1 MSKRKDYYQY
11 LREHIKIEDV
21 CRKLDMQLRPVGEDY
36 VCQCFLHSDSH
47 PSMHIYT
54 KENRFYCFQCG
65 ENGDI
70 FQLIKGKRRCS
81 FRESLTWMEEN
92 FPDVLSEKPTDFD
105 NEQFYTDGF
114 EVAERCYKD
123 MSQEEKNELKA
134 FAEERHYTLEELE
147 KAEVYYS
154 KKNKLKEHFGG
165 NRENIEECNLLQEAG
180 LLKKVPRKEHDQSFE
195 HYQDFFRSD
204 RIIIVLRDSFG
215 KVVGFAGRSISE
227 NDKPKYLFTKNLN
240 KSNWLYG
247 FYRIRR
253 QSVAPD
259 DVEDIYLAEG
269 IFDALRLEKRGKH
282 AAAVMGSHILKG
294 QGQIL
299 SDYVKQ
305 AGHTVRIYIFM
316 DSDAPG
322 LEGCYQSIKTL
333 WKHSSLRQTQIFV
346 EVLSGAKDPDEYF
359 AKAQKEAKCFTY
371 SAIEFLFRCLLCQEG
386 EDLTGLDMTE
396 AYKSKT
402 TDEKIRVLNTIESLM
417 SKDEWIQMLQWMEIV
432 GGFSAKEEEKGEFR
446 YWDILKGYITEAGKI
461 QEYTYEKEKNYLF
474 HMHTALEIVRTGYQR
489 EPLFLD
495 EETWDR
501 IAVSA
506 DAFFHYLYELLKK
519 GQSFKDIPMIE
530 IWTPKKRGVQRR
542 KSFYIH
548 EEILLQQYVLNELL
562 SRGQYE
568 QYEEFV
574 PGVRYEESRR
584 SYEEESRGSYV
595 TGYGAAHKVL
605 SFAYQI
611 DMDAVNGTKE
621 TRQGMFRPFYDCWKE
636 YIQYVQEGI
645 ERLDGDR
652 VYKVKLDIKGFYD
665 NIQKR
670 VLRDALYPPI
680 YQALLKDESKFQC
693 FRNKE
698 GKEDNRA
705 KLLVDWIL
713 EELYKE
719 QSYSAES
726 GQKYIKED
734 LYCGIP
740 QGPNLSAYVANVLLF
755 QLDKKI
761 EEIVDEV
768 NKDCQDNKIAARYCR
783 YVDDMIVISSDPRVL
798 LRIKNAVASAL
809 YDLRLE
815 LSGKTDEEEGV
826 SKKEALEWT
835 VDARGGLGVS
845 AGYDIAD
852 DTVESVLDECD
863 EYDTVERREALK
875 ILRSIQRNILY
886 GDNAERVFENIG
898 EEQILDVIFR
908 TEEIRINDII
918 RFSEFLIYKATERE
932 GNLWEEY
939 EKLWG
944 RGMAVCPEESVLQT
958 EGIDIYVFLECCLKI
973 LQKKKR
979 IEKESIHQ
987 VWEETSAKIKDLFE
1001 ENREFMDIL
1010 EKEIKEKELL
1020 RINGWILKL
1029 RYLQICCFLQIQKTD
1044 PGNMAVSPQNEYSER
1059 WMWML
1064 SSPKSYSLAMNAGS
1078 VQCFQFMLARY
1089 QKARSIEDIREINSQ
1104 IQDYHGEIIKNPEAD
1119 LLTDCM
1125 AIWLNKERTASESGD
1140 RERIA
1145 LNVLLNLLQNK
1156 IKAEVI
1162 GNISL
1167 LSRYLFEE
1175 HGFSEILP
1183 VFPGVDYPG
1192 IMGCSK
1198 RNGILE
1204 GGRIDFLAEEIHTGE
1219 DKKWTFL
1226 EERENQKYYTAQ
1238 WKGEKWR
1245 YISVEDYFKDENQQF
1260 KKRSASK
1267 QTVQS
1272 IIEKVLQIH
1281 PILVEKIK
1289 EVYKKHPEERIL
1301 LSKKNVFLG
1310 VPQSDEQEI
1319 SVELG
1324 LSYLVSVQKTGD
1336 RVAEEREGRY
1346 ILQQVN
1352 EDGASYW
1359 IAGRLLADAI
1369 HLESI
1374 NLQAGN
1380 GGEFDRFAEMLRY
1393 SFKRLEGDYLHR
1405 SKQSRKTS
1413 RSYEKTMER
1422 TRTHMKNFLENE
1434 ELRDLYQE
1442 SIREEDHFIAFR
1454 LARGEYFFQDSSQ
1467 EVAVWAKNCLRRG
1480 YKDLVKLMEEF
1491 APKAEGRY
1499 SLERRVSKW
1508 YCCLADRLYQMGQR
1522 GGDFLQAIKTLA
1534 AGFFSDGILMNL
1546 RMQTLERIR
1555 DLDYTQRK
1563 AFAQRK
1569 NIPYQELELDENAV
1583 LITGDYQEQRW
1594 RQLWEN
1600 LLDFKTDKR
1609 LKNVTHLG
1617 WIVMLAKLH
1626 EIDMPAGCILSRN
1639 GNDSAVKECL
1649 VSLAEMLTEKAE
1661 KNEKSLE
1668 FPYEGL
1674 EDFYLRW
1681 EPKRVE
1687 KIIHRLNDLDKA
1699 WGIKV
1704 YCCRSQEYSQQI
1716 KNDNVII
1723 GYDPTKGNL
1732 IERPYFLTYSKIDSG
1747 IFEQERDLENPEA
1760 FVYSMSKREDKILGI
1775 STIIAQFGELLQ
1787 KWEADFEE
1795 VASAVD
1801 LPDMR
1806 EKENV
1811 QKKAQPETDGDGSIE
1826 EQISPTDPEPAS
1838 GMPEK
1843 PEETEKE
1850 ELPADFGIH
1859 RLQEESWRSRRE
1871 KFANYDRIALFQFDI
1886 DSSYFPPS
1894 IERCKVKKEK
1904 CKGKRPESENAAEG
1918 FDGVEPSCAEY
1929 RRRMLLKPVL
1939 EACSLFGVEILL
1951 LPEYSVRP
1959 ETVEWIAEVLAEMM
1973 DNEKHIFSVW
1983 AGTFRV
1989 PAGHKFDSSGHWD
2002 KTADLGGQDYY
2013 HSAVLPIVT
2022 LVEENQKK
2030 KIRILSDKTK
2040 KYPSVALHE
2049 EINPVPGLTE
2059 NFIPVMKKRFKAFYD
2074 KNILIGDARDDV
2086 TELICAEVFAVSA
2099 VCNYPSFLN
2108 ESYSAYKKYAA
2119 APACK
2124 TEDDY
2129 RAAMFEDIKDY
2140 GTYTAIYQKEHR
2152 FLRTPIVLAPAC
2164 TTRAADYYVWGQG
2177 QYLAAGLKMV
2187 LCNYGGSCFIGQDSW
2202 DNRKLI
2208 HDENKID
2215 NTIYHGLK
2223 PGMYRQSSQH
2233 KDRGALGDHEQALL
2247 IYDVNPAYEKS
2258 NPTAESMLD
2267 ALSLVAHVPVFE
2279 VDFHGKSCGS
2289 CKNEDICKTKGVGK
2303 KTKDILEELLDHVEQ
2318 GKKQGYKNTID
2329 ALDKDKDAENLRWLG
2344 KTYKSEWLKRRGDY
2358 YEKYSKQRPE
2368 RWPAPALLDWLY
2380 IPIDYEKF
2388 MKAKKGTEEEC
2399 AIQMSE

>member
-1 MSKRKDYYQY
+1 MPKRKDYYQY
-11 LREHIKIEDV
+11 LRGHIKIEDV

-36 VCQCFLHSDSH
+36 VCQCFSHSDSH

-54 KENRFYCFQCG
+54 KENRFHCFQCG
-65 ENGDI
+65 KNGDI
-70 FQLIKGKRRCS
+70 FQLIKGKRSCN
-81 FRESLTWMEEN
+81 FRESLSWLEEN
-92 FPDVLSEKPTDFD
+92 FPDVLSEKPADFD
-105 NEQFYTDGF
+105 NEQFCANGF

-123 MSQEEKNELKA
+123 MSPEERNALKI
-134 FAEERHYTLEELE
+134 FAKERHYTLGELE

-154 KKNKLKEHFGG
+154 KKNKLKERFGG
-165 NRENIEECNLLQEAG
+165 NRETIEECNLLQEAG
-180 LLKKVPRKEHDQSFE
+180 LLRMLPRKEHDQSFE
-195 HYQDFFRSD
+195 HYQDFFKSD
-204 RIIIVLRDSFG
+204 RIIIILRDSFG
-215 KVVGFAGRSISE
+215 KVVGFAGRSLSE

-240 KSNWLYG
+240 KRNWLYG

-253 QSVAPD
+253 ESAVQEN
-259 DVEDIYLAEG
+259 VEDIYLVEG
-269 IFDALRLEKRGKH
+269 IFDALRLETKGKR
-282 AAAVMGSHILKG
+282 AVAVMGSHILKG

-299 SDYVKQ
+299 SDYVEQ

-333 WKHSSLRQTQIFV
+333 WKHSSLRRTQIFV
-346 EVLSGAKDPDEYF
+346 NVLSAAKDPDEYF
-359 AKAQKEAKCFTY
+359 AKDQKETECFTY
-371 SAIEFLFRCLLCQEG
+371 PAIEFLFRYLLCQDK
-386 EDLTGLDMTE
+386 EDLTGLDLAV
-396 AYKSKT
+396 AYKNKT
-402 TDEKIRVLNTIESLM
+402 TDEKIRVLHNIESLM
-417 SKDEWIQMLQWMEIV
+417 SKDEWIQMFQWMEIV
-432 GGFSAKEEEKGEFR
+432 GEISAGEEDKQEFQP
-446 YWDILKGYITEAGKI
+446 WDILKRYITESGKI
-461 QEYTYEKEKNYLF
+461 QEYTYEKEKDYLF

-519 GQSFKDIPMIE
+519 RQSFKEIPMIE

-562 SRGQYE
+562 SRGQYG

-574 PGVRYEESRR
+574 PGVRYEESR
-584 SYEEESRGSYV
+584 GSYV
-595 TGYGAAHKVL
+595 TGYGAAHEVL

-621 TRQGMFRPFYDCWKE
+621 TRRGMFRPFYDCWKE

-645 ERLDGDR
+645 ERLDGER

-693 FRNKE
+693 FRNQE
-698 GKEDNRA
+698 ETEDNRA
-705 KLLVDWIL
+705 KLLVDWLL

-719 QSYSAES
+719 QCYSAES
-726 GQKYIKED
+726 GEKYIKED
-734 LYCGIP
+734 PYCGIP
-740 QGPNLSAYVANVLLF
+740 QGPNLSAYAANVLLF
-755 QLDKKI
+755 QLDNKI

-798 LRIKNAVASAL
+798 LRIKNAVAAAL
-809 YDLRLE
+809 YDLGLE

-826 SKKEALEWT
+826 SKEEALEWT

-852 DTVESVLDECD
+852 DTMESVLDECD
-863 EYDTVERREALK
+863 EYDTVDRREALK
-875 ILRSIQRNILY
+875 ILRSIQQNILY
-886 GDNAERVFENIG
+886 GDNAERVLENID

-918 RFSEFLIYKATERE
+918 RFSEFLIYRATEKE
-932 GNLWEEY
+932 GNLWEKF
-939 EKLWG
+939 EKLWDK
-944 RGMAVCPEESVLQT
+944 GMAVCPEESVLQT

-987 VWEETSAKIKDLFE
+987 VWEETAEKIKALFE
-1001 ENREFMDIL
+1001 ENGVFTDIL
-1010 EKEIKEKELL
+1010 EKEIREKELL
-1020 RINGWILKL
+1020 RTNGWILKL
-1029 RYLQICCFLQIQKTD
+1029 RYLQICCFLQIKKAD
-1044 PGNMAVSPQNEYSER
+1044 PGNIAVSRQNEYSER

-1064 SSPKSYSLAMNAGS
+1064 SSPESYSLVMNAGS
-1078 VQCFQFMLARY
+1078 VQCFQFMIARY
-1089 QKARSIEDIREINSQ
+1089 QKARTIEDILEINSQ

-1125 AIWLNKERTASESGD
+1125 AIWLNKERTTSESGG

-1167 LSRYLFEE
+1167 LSRYLFEG
-1175 HGFSEILP
+1175 HDYPEILP

-1192 IMGCSK
+1192 IMGYEK
-1198 RNGILE
+1198 QDGVLE

-1219 DKKWTFL
+1219 DKKWEFI
-1226 EERENQKYYTAQ
+1226 EEKRKDLKYYTAQ
-1238 WKGEKWR
+1238 WKGEKR
-1245 YISVEDYFKDENQQF
+1245 QYISLEDYFGKENQQF
-1260 KKRSASK
+1260 EKRRANEE
-1267 QTVQS
+1267 TVQS
-1272 IIEKVLQIH
+1272 IIEKVLEIH

-1289 EVYKKHPEERIL
+1289 KVYEKHPEERIL

-1310 VPQSDEQEI
+1310 VPVSDGQEI

-1324 LSYLVSVQKTGD
+1324 LSYLVSAQKTGD

-1352 EDGASYW
+1352 EEGAFYW

-1380 GGEFDRFAEMLRY
+1380 GEEFDRFAEILRY
-1393 SFKRLEGDYLHR
+1393 SFKRLKGDYLHR
-1405 SKQSRKTS
+1405 SKQSRKTT

-1422 TRTHMKNFLENE
+1422 TRTHMKNFLENK

-1491 APKAEGRY
+1491 APRAEGRY

-1508 YCCLADRLYQMGQR
+1508 YCCLADRLYQMGQK

-1555 DLDYTQRK
+1555 DLENTQRK
-1563 AFAQRK
+1563 AFARRN
-1569 NIPYQELELDENAV
+1569 NIPYRELGLDEKAV
-1583 LITGDYQEQRW
+1583 LITGNHQEQRW
-1594 RQLWEN
+1594 QQLWKN
-1600 LLDFKTDKR
+1600 LLDFKTDKN

-1617 WIVMLAKLH
+1617 WIVMLAKLY
-1626 EIDMPAGCILSRN
+1626 EIDTSEGWILPRN
-1639 GNDSAVKECL
+1639 GNDSTVEECL
-1649 VSLAEMLTEKAE
+1649 ENLTVMLTEKAE
-1661 KNEKSLE
+1661 KKEKNLE
-1668 FPYEGL
+1668 FPYEDL

-1681 EPKRVE
+1681 EPERVE
-1687 KIIHRLNDLDKA
+1687 KIIHWLNDLDKA

-1723 GYDPTKGNL
+1723 GYDSSKGNL

-1747 IFEQERDLENPEA
+1747 IFERERDLKNPEA

-1795 VASAVD
+1795 KDA
-1801 LPDMR
+1801 PP
-1806 EKENV
+1806 
-1811 QKKAQPETDGDGSIE
+1811 KAPSETDENCSIE
-1826 EQISPTDPEPAS
+1826 EQIPSADPETDS

-1843 PEETEKE
+1843 PEESDETKKE
-1850 ELPADFGIH
+1850 EFPADFGIH
-1859 RLQEESWRSRRE
+1859 KMQEEFWKSRRE

-1894 IERCKVKKEK
+1894 MERCKGKKEN
-1904 CKGKRPESENAAEG
+1904 CKGEGKEGENPSEEY
-1918 FDGVEPSCAEY
+1918 DGVEPSCAEY

-1959 ETVEWIAEVLAEMM
+1959 ETVEWIAESLAEMM
-1973 DNEKHIFSVW
+1973 DNKKHVFSVW
-1983 AGTFRV
+1983 AGTFRI
-1989 PAGHKFDSSGHWD
+1989 PAGHKFDSSGYWD
-2002 KTADLGGQDYY
+2002 KTAKLGGKDYY
-2013 HSAVLPIVT
+2013 HSAVLPIVMP
-2022 LVEENQKK
+2022 VEENQEK
-2030 KIRILSDKTK
+2030 KITILSDKTK

-2049 EINPVPGLTE
+2049 EINPVPGLYRD
-2059 NFIPVMKKRFKAFYD
+2059 FIPVMKKRFKTFYD

-2099 VCNYPSFLN
+2099 VCNYPSFLK

-2119 APACK
+2119 ASAYK
-2124 TEDDY
+2124 TEDKY
-2129 RAAMFEDIKDY
+2129 IAAMFKDIKDY

-2202 DNRKLI
+2202 DNRKLV

-2247 IYDVNPAYEKS
+2247 IYDVNPTYEKS
-2258 NPTAESMLD
+2258 KPTAESMLD
-2267 ALSLVAHVPVFE
+2267 ALSLVAHIPVLE
-2279 VDFHGKSCGS
+2279 VDIHEKLCEG
-2289 CKNEDICKTKGVGK
+2289 CKKRDIFKAKGDQEKTSK
-2303 KTKDILEELLDHVEQ
+2303 IISELLEYIDQ
-2318 GKKQGYKNTID
+2318 GKKLGYRNTID
-2329 ALDKDKDAENLRWLG
+2329 AEDKDKAAEKLKWLG
-2344 KTYKSEWLKRRGDY
+2344 ETYQSEWLKRRGDY

-2368 RWPAPALLDWLY
+2368 RWPAPTLLDWLY

-2388 MKAKKGTEEEC
+2388 MKAEKGTEEEC